1 MPLICTQC
9 SMRAL
14 LDGTP
19 PPTFDDT
26 NEDHM
31 RKYHPDPEAT
41 QRERRAMEAELTA
54 RIAKGD
60 FHR

>member
-1 MPLICTQC
+1 MPLVCIQC
-9 SMRAL
+9 AMRAL
-14 LDGTP
+14 LDGEP

-26 NEDHM
+26 TEEHM

-54 RIAKGD
+54 RFAKGD
-60 FHR
+60 LPR